1 VRVTAVAPGHNGAD
15 LAERNGTAR
24 RTRKTEATHDEAP
37 ASKPARKPRSGGGR
51 TTAAAKRD
59 PLQTWA
65 YAGVGLTLGLSGWLN
80 GLAFSAAAPSPV
92 HGWALGVSIPVAV
105 LIFSR
110 VSALCYGH
118 GRRPLAYCGAV
129 ACLSI
134 LLLSVQHC
142 AVSIAALTGEHV
154 VLAGLMALAIDAGL
168 VACELAT
175 VTPRR

>member
-1 VRVTAVAPGHNGAD
+1 GRARGANAGD
-15 LAERNGTAR
+15 AETQSAR
-24 RTRKTEATHDEAP
+24 
-37 ASKPARKPRSGGGR
+37 ARKPRSGER
-51 TTAAAKRD
+51 ATAGPKRD
-59 PLQTWA
+59 PLKRWA

-110 VSALCYGH
+110 VSALCYAH

-142 AVSIAALTGEHV
+142 AVSIARLTGDHV
-154 VLAGLMALAIDAGL
+154 FLAGLMALAIDAGL
-168 VACELAT
+168 VACDLAT
-175 VTPRR
+175 VTPRK

>member
-1 VRVTAVAPGHNGAD
+1 VGVTAVALGHNGAD

-24 RTRKTEATHDEAP
+24 RARKAETTHDEPP
-37 ASKPARKPRSGGGR
+37 ASKPARKPRSGGGKS
-51 TTAAAKRD
+51 AAKRD
-59 PLQTWA
+59 PLKTWA

-110 VSALCYGH
+110 VAALCYGH

-142 AVSIAALTGEHV
+142 AVSIARLTGEHV
-154 VLAGLMALAIDAGL
+154 ILAGLMALAIDAGL

>member
-1 VRVTAVAPGHNGAD
+1 VGGA
-15 LAERNGTAR
+15 
-24 RTRKTEATHDEAP
+24 
-37 ASKPARKPRSGGGR
+37 
-51 TTAAAKRD
+51 
-59 PLQTWA
+59 
-65 YAGVGLTLGLSGWLN
+65 GLTLGLSGWLN

-92 HGWALGVSIPVAV
+92 HGWVLGLAIPVAV

-110 VSALCYGH
+110 VSALCYAH
-118 GRRPLAYCGAV
+118 GRRALAYCGAV

-142 AVSIAALTGEHV
+142 AVSIARLTGEHV
-154 VLAGLMALAIDAGL
+154 ILAGLMALAIDAGL